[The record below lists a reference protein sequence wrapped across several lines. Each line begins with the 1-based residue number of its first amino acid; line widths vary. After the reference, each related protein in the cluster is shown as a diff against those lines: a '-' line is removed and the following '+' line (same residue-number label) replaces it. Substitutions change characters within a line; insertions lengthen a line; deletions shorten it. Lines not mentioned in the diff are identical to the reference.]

1 MTGCVYQSEDSAETF
16 QGSEKPRYVVKP
28 YDRFKEPQ
36 VVLHKFNASQAMEL
50 RQEKL
55 EREAEARLGRD

>member
-1 MTGCVYQSEDSAETF
+1 MVPRHSRAQ
-16 QGSEKPRYVVKP
+16 EKHESRYVVKP

-36 VVLHKFNASQAMEL
+36 VVWHNFNASQGMEL
-50 RQEKL
+50 RKEKL

>member
-1 MTGCVYQSEDSAETF
+1 MPRHSRAQ
-16 QGSEKPRYVVKP
+16 EKPRYVVKP

>member
-1 MTGCVYQSEDSAETF
+1 MPRHSKAQ
-16 QGSEKPRYVVKP
+16 EKHELRYVVKP

-36 VVLHKFNASQAMEL
+36 VVQQNFNASQAMEL
-50 RQEKL
+50 RKEKL

>member
-1 MTGCVYQSEDSAETF
+1 M
-16 QGSEKPRYVVKP
+16 KP

-36 VVLHKFNASQAMEL
+36 VVQHNFNASQAMEL
-50 RQEKL
+50 RKEKL